1 MHPKKVIAAL
11 AVLAL
16 ATLACSFTVNLPR
29 MDTGDTV
36 TEEITVPVL
45 DESDAIAEVRLN
57 FAAGQLN
64 LEPGSGDALISGT
77 ATYNVEELK
86 PAVTVRQNE
95 VIVAQEGEGFDFIPI
110 LGNNVENSWD
120 LRLGVDPMELT
131 IAAGGYQGIF
141 ELGGLSL
148 HSLRISEGGADT
160 HLSFSDPNPVEMDL
174 LRYETGASSVTA
186 TGLSNAN
193 FERMELVSGA
203 GNFTLDFSGDLLR
216 DASVSIKSGLSNV
229 TVIVPEGTAARL
241 RVTGGLS
248 NVDAEGGWRNDGNEY
263 VLEGEGPELTFTVE
277 MGAGNL
283 ELRTE

>member
-29 MDTGDTV
+29 MDIGDTV
-36 TEEITVPVL
+36 TEEITVPAL

-120 LRLGVDPMELT
+120 LRLGTDPMELT

-174 LRYETGASSVTA
+174 LRYETGASSVIA

>member
-36 TEEITVPVL
+36 TEEITVPAL

-174 LRYETGASSVTA
+174 LRYETGASSVIA

>member
-36 TEEITVPVL
+36 TEEITVPAL

-120 LRLGVDPMELT
+120 LRLGMDPMELT

-174 LRYETGASSVTA
+174 LRYETGASSVIA

>member
-57 FAAGQLN
+57 FAAGKLN

-110 LGNNVENSWD
+110 LGNNVENSWY
-120 LRLGVDPMELT
+120 LRLGMDPMELT